1 MTEEGANEADPAAN
15 EAEPAADDDEEAA
28 SSEAERTHS
37 AVVLDYLPHGR
48 ADDDRPQY
56 QKSPIAQALGV
67 AGFGLFEL
75 ALADGAD
82 VSIDDEVP
90 IDPPAEN
97 VDRIRRIDYDELSS
111 GARSELEYL
120 VRDMLDADE
129 ERLVDFYN
137 EAGPITLRL
146 HQLNLLP
153 GIGDKLRDDILD
165 ARKRR
170 PFESLADVDERI
182 SGLHQPREIVVE
194 RIMEELRDEDV
205 KYKLFVR
212 PERDSG

>member
-1 MTEEGANEADPAAN
+1 MSEEGADEADPAA
-15 EAEPAADDDEEAA
+15 EETETVAEESA
-28 SSEAERTHS
+28 SSESVRS

-56 QKSPIAQALGV
+56 QKSPIAQALG
-67 AGFGLFEL
+67 AFGFGLFEL
-75 ALADGAD
+75 GLADDAD
-82 VSIDDEVP
+82 VSIGDEVR
-90 IDPPAEN
+90 IDPAADYVER
-97 VDRIRRIDYDELSS
+97 VRRIDHEELSS

-129 ERLVDFYN
+129 GRLVEFYN

-165 ARKRR
+165 ARKRK
-170 PFESLADVDERI
+170 PFESLEDLEDRI
-182 SGLHQPREIVVE
+182 SGLHKPKEIVVE

-212 PERDSG
+212 PEQEGG

>member
-1 MTEEGANEADPAAN
+1 MSEEGTD
-15 EAEPAADDDEEAA
+15 EAEATA
-28 SSEAERTHS
+28 EAEVRS

-48 ADDDRPQY
+48 SDDDRPQY
-56 QKSPIAQALGV
+56 QKSPVAQVLDTD
-67 AGFGLFEL
+67 GFGLFEL
-75 ALADGAD
+75 AMGDDAD
-82 VSIDDEVP
+82 VTIGDDVD
-90 IDPPAEN
+90 IDPPGPSVER
-97 VDRIRRIDYDELSS
+97 VRKIDYDELSS

-120 VRDMLDADE
+120 VEDILEEDE
-129 ERLVDFYN
+129 DRLVDFYN

-165 ARKRR
+165 SRKRK
-170 PFESLADVDERI
+170 PFESLEDVEGRI
-182 SGLHQPREIVVE
+182 SGLHKPREIVVE

-212 PERDSG
+212 RDDS

>member
-1 MTEEGANEADPAAN
+1 MSEEGADEADPTA
-15 EAEPAADDDEEAA
+15 EEADA
-28 SSEAERTHS
+28 AAEEAGRPEEERVRS

-56 QKSPIAQALGV
+56 QKSPVAQALGV
-67 AGFGLFEL
+67 SGFGLFEL
-75 ALADGAD
+75 VLGDDAGVAIG
-82 VSIDDEVP
+82 DEVA

-97 VDRIRRIDYDELSS
+97 VERVRRIGYDELSS
-111 GARSELEYL
+111 GARSELDYL
-120 VRDMLDADE
+120 VEDMLEADE
-129 ERLVDFYN
+129 GRLVDFYN

-165 ARKRR
+165 ARKRK
-170 PFESLADVDERI
+170 PFESLEDLDERI
-182 SGLHQPREIVVE
+182 SGLHRPKEIVVE

-212 PERDSG
+212 PDD